1 MVDTLEG
8 LGLRYPKADK
18 AALKLKRKLK

>member
-1 MVDTLEG
+1 VDTLEG